1 MVPARLEL
9 GRIGRPHGL
18 RGEVTVVLTTNR
30 PERTA
35 RGAVLFAGD
44 RELVVVSAR
53 AHRDEWILAFEGVTS
68 RDAAEALRGVVLSG
82 EPLEDASDD
91 QLWAHELVGSEV
103 RDTTGHTLGR
113 VVSIER
119 NPAHDLLVLDDG
131 ALVPT
136 VFVVQH
142 DADWVVV
149 DPPDGLLDLN
159 R

>member
-1 MVPARLEL
+1 VPARLEL

-35 RGAVLFAGD
+35 PGAVLFAGD
-44 RELVVVSAR
+44 RELVVVGAR

-68 RDAAEALRGVVLSG
+68 RDAAETLRGSVLRG
-82 EPLEDASDD
+82 EPLEVEDD

-103 RDTTGHTLGR
+103 RDTTGRTLGR

-131 ALVPT
+131 ALVPI
-136 VFVVQH
+136 VFVVRH
-142 DADWVVV
+142 EGESVVV